1 LKQLVQLEGMIGD
14 DVLKR
19 FAFEILH
26 NDEGATGGFADVVDG
41 TDIGMIQG
49 RSSFSFAPEAF
60 QRMRIV
66 G

>member
-1 LKQLVQLEGMIGD
+1 MIGD

-26 NDEGATGGFADVVDG
+26 NDEGATGGFADVVDV